1 MRRRY
6 QNDIK
11 LYEYVINSNCIGG
24 TIFVDGKN
32 VGVVS
37 SSPLTYVTPK
47 PIISSISI
55 SGGLPYN
62 NRELIDTY
70 TENSTDIQGL
80 DKIAIIVS
88 PQNGNDYNNLH
99 VSLPAIN
106 FVLVSTPI
114 TYRKYKVY
122 HNHAPESIYNVVP
135 GLYNLNYTYEIKE
148 ETDEGTPGI
157 PTYKALYKDDS
168 RWSLRVVD
176 NNVNIESKFN
186 NTVLLLLNTVSVIH
200 IKSDI
205 QDDSYIVFKA
215 DVNLYL
221 IDPNDRYNPVY
232 NNTITKQLRYEFK

>member
-6 QNDIK
+6 ENDIK

-24 TIFVDGKN
+24 TIFVDEKN

-37 SSPLTYVTPK
+37 SSPLIYVTPK

-55 SGGLPYN
+55 SGGLPSN
-62 NRELIDTY
+62 NRELIDIY

-88 PQNGNDYNNLH
+88 PQNGNDYNILH
-99 VSLPAIN
+99 VSLPVIN

-114 TYRKYKVY
+114 TYKKYKVY

-148 ETDEGTPGI
+148 ETDEGTPGS
-157 PTYKALYKDDS
+157 PTYKALYKD
-168 RWSLRVVD
+168 
-176 NNVNIESKFN
+176 N
-186 NTVLLLLNTVSVIH
+186 
-200 IKSDI
+200 
-205 QDDSYIVFKA
+205 
-215 DVNLYL
+215 
-221 IDPNDRYNPVY
+221 
-232 NNTITKQLRYEFK
+232 

>member
-6 QNDIK
+6 ENDIK

-37 SSPLTYVTPK
+37 SSPLIYVTPK

-55 SGGLPYN
+55 SG
-62 NRELIDTY
+62 
-70 TENSTDIQGL
+70 QGL

-88 PQNGNDYNNLH
+88 PQNGNDYNILH
-99 VSLPAIN
+99 VSLPVIN

-114 TYRKYKVY
+114 TYKKYKVY

-148 ETDEGTPGI
+148 ETDEGTPGS
-157 PTYKALYKDDS
+157 PTYKALYKDGS
-168 RWSLRVVD
+168 KWNLGVVD
-176 NNVNIESKFN
+176 SNVNIEGRLN
-186 NTVLLLLNTVSVIH
+186 NTVSLNTVSIIH
-200 IKSDI
+200 IQSNI

-221 IDPNDRYNPVY
+221 IDPSDRYNPVY

>member
-1 MRRRY
+1 MRRRFE
-6 QNDIK
+6 NNIK
-11 LYEYVINSNCIGG
+11 LYEYVIKSNCIGG

-37 SSPLTYVTPK
+37 SRPLIYVTPK

-55 SGGLPYN
+55 SGGLPSD

-80 DKIAIIVS
+80 DKIDIIVS
-88 PQNGNDYNNLH
+88 PQDGSNYYVLYVTLH
-99 VSLPAIN
+99 DIN

-114 TYRKYKVY
+114 TYKKYKVY

-148 ETDEGTPGI
+148 ETDEGTPGS
-157 PTYKALYKDDS
+157 PTYKALYKDGS
-168 RWSLRVVD
+168 RWNLGVVD
-176 NNVNIESKFN
+176 SNVDIEGRLN
-186 NTVLLLLNTVSVIH
+186 NTVSINTASVIY
-200 IKSDI
+200 I
-205 QDDSYIVFKA
+205 QSNIGDGSYIVFKA

-221 IDPNDRYNPVY
+221 TEPSDRYNPVY

>member
-37 SSPLTYVTPK
+37 SSPLIYVTPK

-55 SGGLPYN
+55 SGGLPSN

-70 TENSTDIQGL
+70 TKNSTDIQGL
-80 DKIAIIVS
+80 DKIAIIVF
-88 PQNGNDYNNLH
+88 PQNGNDYNILH
-99 VSLPAIN
+99 VSLPVIN

-114 TYRKYKVY
+114 TYKKYKVY

-148 ETDEGTPGI
+148 ETDEGTPGS
-157 PTYKALYKDDS
+157 PTYKALLKE
-168 RWSLRVVD
+168 RLVR
-176 NNVNIESKFN
+176 
-186 NTVLLLLNTVSVIH
+186 
-200 IKSDI
+200 
-205 QDDSYIVFKA
+205 
-215 DVNLYL
+215 
-221 IDPNDRYNPVY
+221 
-232 NNTITKQLRYEFK
+232 

>member
-6 QNDIK
+6 ENDIK

-37 SSPLTYVTPK
+37 SSPLIYVTPK

-55 SGGLPYN
+55 SGGLPSD

-88 PQNGNDYNNLH
+88 PQNGNDYNILY
-99 VSLPAIN
+99 VSLPVIN

-114 TYRKYKVY
+114 TYKKYKVY

-135 GLYNLNYTYEIKE
+135 GLYNLNYTYEIKG
-148 ETDEGTPGI
+148 ETDEGTPGS
-157 PTYKALYKDDS
+157 PTYKVLYGNGSK
-168 RWSLRVVD
+168 WNLGVVD
-176 NNVNIESKFN
+176 SNVNIGRLNETES
-186 NTVLLLLNTVSVIH
+186 LDTVSVIH
-200 IKSDI
+200 IQSDI

-221 IDPNDRYNPVY
+221 TDPSDRYNPVY
-232 NNTITKQLRYEFK
+232 NNNITKQLRYEFK

>member
-6 QNDIK
+6 ENNIK

-24 TIFVDGKN
+24 AIFVDGEN
-32 VGVVS
+32 VGTVS
-37 SSPLTYVTPK
+37 SSPLIYITPK
-47 PIISSISI
+47 PTIFSISI
-55 SGGLPYN
+55 SGGVPPD
-62 NRELIDTY
+62 NRKLIDTY

-88 PQNGNDYNNLH
+88 PQNGNDYNILH
-99 VSLPAIN
+99 VSLPVID

-122 HNHAPESIYNVVP
+122 HNYAPEAIYNVVP

-148 ETDEGTPGI
+148 ETDEGAPGI
-157 PTYKALYKDDS
+157 PTYKALHKDNS
-168 RWSLRVVD
+168 KWNLGVVD
-176 NNVNIESKFN
+176 SNVNIEGRLN
-186 NTVLLLLNTVSVIH
+186 NTVSLHTVSILH
-200 IKSDI
+200 IQSDI

-221 IDPNDRYNPVY
+221 IDPSDGYNPVY

>member
-6 QNDIK
+6 ENDIK

-37 SSPLTYVTPK
+37 SSPLIYVTPK

-55 SGGLPYN
+55 SGGLPSD

-70 TENSTDIQGL
+70 TKNSTDIQGL

-88 PQNGNDYNNLH
+88 PQNGNDYNILH
-99 VSLPAIN
+99 VSLPVIN

-114 TYRKYKVY
+114 TYKKYKVY

-148 ETDEGTPGI
+148 ETDEGTPGS
-157 PTYKALYKDDS
+157 PTYKALYEDESK
-168 RWSLRVVD
+168 WNLGVVD
-176 NNVNIESKFN
+176 SNVNIEGRLN
-186 NTVLLLLNTVSVIH
+186 NTVSLNTVSIIH
-200 IKSDI
+200 IQSNI

-221 IDPNDRYNPVY
+221 IDPSDRYNPVY

>member
-6 QNDIK
+6 ENNIK

-37 SSPLTYVTPK
+37 SSPLIYVTPK

-55 SGGLPYN
+55 SGGLPSD

-88 PQNGNDYNNLH
+88 PQNGNNYNILH
-99 VSLPAIN
+99 VRLPVID

-114 TYRKYKVY
+114 TYKKYKVY

-148 ETDEGTPGI
+148 ETDEGTPGS
-157 PTYKALYKDDS
+157 PTYKALYDDS
-168 RWSLRVVD
+168 KWNPRVVD
-176 NNVNIESKFN
+176 SNVNIEGRFN
-186 NTVLLLLNTVSVIH
+186 YTVPLNTAFIIH
-200 IKSDI
+200 IQSDI

-221 IDPNDRYNPVY
+221 TDPSDRYNPVY